1 MKTLLI
7 RSGTAEAAEV
17 ANRAKQMGCYI
28 VMADRGLEVPAFA
41 YSDSC
46 LLADATNPDEM
57 LPAAERFSRK
67 RRKIDGVITI
77 SDAALPAAAAVAE
90 RLGLLPETVK
100 LLADKLA
107 TKQRLLEAGLSVSWF
122 APVATPQALQ
132 RILIERGTD
141 LLIWPAD
148 NRSVAMN

>member
-17 ANRAKQMGCYI
+17 VNRAKEMGCYI
-28 VMADRGLEVPAFA
+28 VMADGGLEVPAFA

-67 RRKIDGVITI
+67 LRKIDGVITL

-90 RLGLLPETVK
+90 RLGLCGPLPETVK
-100 LLADKLA
+100 PLPDKLVA
-107 TKQRLLEAGLSVSWF
+107 KQRLLKAILSVPW
-122 APVATPQALQ
+122 
-132 RILIERGTD
+132 
-141 LLIWPAD
+141 
-148 NRSVAMN
+148 